1 MDEKPIRR
9 PALVAGSAVAITDSA
24 AAARV
29 RAAGAVPTVV
39 SRSEATLNV
48 IKEALD
54 RRTAPQAVTGW
65 YVDVTR
71 NAVVIEALRGGEAAA
86 RAFAAGV
93 RDADA
98 RQVRVVDERPST
110 FYDFSGGDAYY
121 IGNGRCS
128 VGFAVAGGFVTAGH
142 CGRPGQAV
150 SGRNRA
156 AMGSFAASS
165 FPGDDYAWV
174 RTNADWTGKPAVNT
188 YQGAAVAVRGSSEAP
203 IGAAVCRSGSTT
215 GWRCGYILAKN
226 QAVRYVEG
234 VVSGLTRTDACAE
247 PGDSGGPWVAGNQAQ
262 GVTSGGAGNC
272 TFGGVTFFQPVDD
285 ILSAYGLRLTTA

>member
-1 MDEKPIRR
+1 M
-9 PALVAGSAVAITDSA
+9 AITDSA

-39 SRSEATLNV
+39 SRSEATPNV

-71 NAVVIEALRGGEAAA
+71 NAVVFEALRGGEAAA

-142 CGRPGQAV
+142 C
-150 SGRNRA
+150 
-156 AMGSFAASS
+156 
-165 FPGDDYAWV
+165 
-174 RTNADWTGKPAVNT
+174 
-188 YQGAAVAVRGSSEAP
+188 GSSEAP